1 MRMLLERERVV
12 LLTEEERGRM
22 WLRHGVGGSKKR
34 REENRD
40 NWFMIERKPF
50 TYSESVPKTNK

>member
-1 MRMLLERERVV
+1 MLLERERVV

-50 TYSESVPKTNK
+50 TSSALLCITY